1 MLIVFHLRTSYSK
14 ATGIRR
20 TNVIRVEMLST
31 GDEVLHGQIVDT
43 NAAWL
48 ADILFQHGLP
58 MTSRTTV
65 GDALESLVSTL
76 QARSQQADVLIVNGG
91 LGPTSD
97 DLSALAAAQ
106 ACGVEL
112 ELQQAWLTQM
122 EAWFASRGRVMAASN
137 RKQAEIPANAELI
150 DNPVGTA
157 CGFALQLNR
166 CWMFFTPGVPSEFK
180 VMVEQQ
186 IIPRLKA
193 RFSPPEPPI
202 CLRLTT
208 FGRGESD
215 LAAELEPLSLPE
227 GVVMGYR
234 SSMPIIEIKLTGPA
248 SQRVAMEQVWQQ
260 VRLQLAECTLYE
272 GTAGLPALLA
282 RELQQ
287 RDYQLTLSEQ
297 YTAGLLNWQL
307 AAAGVPLRGAQIL
320 PPQQETLTQQVAR
333 TRELAT
339 QQQATLAL
347 SVGDLQQEEI
357 AVALH
362 APAGSWGQRVK
373 FSTGRHNLETRQKVV
388 AMMAMNMLRRWLHGS
403 EVTTGHGWIDV
414 IETVRQ

>member
-1 MLIVFHLRTSYSK
+1 M
-14 ATGIRR
+14 
-20 TNVIRVEMLST
+20 IRVEMLST

-48 ADILFQHGLP
+48 ADMLFQQGLP

-65 GDALESLVSTL
+65 GDSLESLIATL
-76 QARSQQADVLIVNGG
+76 QARSLEADVLIVNGG

-97 DLSALAAAQ
+97 DLSALAAAR

-112 ELQQAWLTQM
+112 EVQQEWLEQM

-193 RFSPPEPPI
+193 KFSPPEPPI

-215 LAAELEPLSLPE
+215 IAAELEPLALPE

-260 VRLQLAECTLYE
+260 VRLQLAECTIFE
-272 GTAGLPALLA
+272 GTEGLPALLA
-282 RELQQ
+282 RELEQ
-287 RDYQLTLSEQ
+287 RGEQLAVSEQ
-297 YTAGLLNWQL
+297 YTAGLLYWQL
-307 AAAGVPLRGAQIL
+307 AGASVPLRGADIL
-320 PPQQETLTQQVAR
+320 PSGQETLEQQVIR
-333 TRELAT
+333 TRELAA
-339 QQQATLAL
+339 QQQAALAL
-347 SVGDLQQEEI
+347 SVGSLEQEEI
-357 AVALH
+357 SVALH
-362 APAGSWGQRVK
+362 TPDGSFGQRVK

-403 EVTTGHGWIDV
+403 EVSTGYGWIDV
-414 IETVRQ
+414 VETVRQ

>member
-1 MLIVFHLRTSYSK
+1 M
-14 ATGIRR
+14 
-20 TNVIRVEMLST
+20 IRVEMLST

-48 ADILFQHGLP
+48 ADVLFQHGLP

-65 GDALESLVSTL
+65 GDSLDSLIATL
-76 QARSQQADVLIVNGG
+76 QARSHEADVLIVNGG

-112 ELQQAWLTQM
+112 EMQQGWLEQM

-186 IIPRLKA
+186 IVPRLKA
-193 RFSPPEPPI
+193 KFTPPEPPV

-215 LAAELEPLSLPE
+215 IAAELESLPLPE

-248 SQRVAMEQVWQQ
+248 SQRVAMEQAWQQ
-260 VRLQLAECTLYE
+260 VRLLLAECTIFE
-272 GTAGLPALLA
+272 GTEGLPALLA
-282 RELQQ
+282 RELTQ
-287 RDYQLTLSEQ
+287 RGAALAISEQ
-297 YTAGLLNWQL
+297 YTAGLLYWQL
-307 AAAGVPLRGAQIL
+307 AAASVPLRGADIL
-320 PPQQETLTQQVAR
+320 PSRPETLEQQVTR
-333 TRELAT
+333 TGKLAA
-339 QQQATLAL
+339 QQHAALAL
-347 SVGDLQQEEI
+347 SVGSLDQEEI
-357 AVALH
+357 AIALH
-362 APAGSWGQRVK
+362 TPEGSVGQRVK

-403 EVTTGHGWIDV
+403 EVSTGHGWIDV
-414 IETVRQ
+414 VETIRQ

>member
-1 MLIVFHLRTSYSK
+1 M
-14 ATGIRR
+14 
-20 TNVIRVEMLST
+20 IRVEMLST

-48 ADILFQHGLP
+48 ADVLFQHGLP

-65 GDALESLVSTL
+65 GDSLDSLIATL
-76 QARSQQADVLIVNGG
+76 QARSHEADVLIVNGG

-112 ELQQAWLTQM
+112 EMQQGWLEQM
-122 EAWFASRGRVMAASN
+122 EAWFASRERVMAASN

-193 RFSPPEPPI
+193 KFTPPEPPV

-215 LAAELEPLSLPE
+215 IAAELESLPLPE

-248 SQRVAMEQVWQQ
+248 SQRVAMEQAWQQ
-260 VRLQLAECTLYE
+260 VRLLLAECTIFE
-272 GTAGLPALLA
+272 GTEGLPSLLA
-282 RELQQ
+282 RELTQ
-287 RDYQLTLSEQ
+287 RGAALAISEQ
-297 YTAGLLNWQL
+297 YTAGLLYWQL
-307 AAAGVPLRGAQIL
+307 AAASVPLRGADIL
-320 PPQQETLTQQVAR
+320 PSRPETLEQQVAR
-333 TRELAT
+333 TGQLAT
-339 QQQATLAL
+339 QQQAALAL
-347 SVGDLQQEEI
+347 SVGSLDQEEI
-357 AVALH
+357 AIALH
-362 APAGSWGQRVK
+362 TPEGSVGQRVK

-403 EVTTGHGWIDV
+403 EVSTGHGWIDV
-414 IETVRQ
+414 VETIRQ

>member
-1 MLIVFHLRTSYSK
+1 M
-14 ATGIRR
+14 
-20 TNVIRVEMLST
+20 IRVEMLST

-48 ADILFQHGLP
+48 ADVLFQQGLP

-65 GDALESLVSTL
+65 GDSLESLIATL
-76 QARSQQADVLIVNGG
+76 QARSHEADVLIVNGG

-97 DLSALAAAQ
+97 DLSALAAAR
-106 ACGVEL
+106 ASGVEL
-112 ELQQAWLTQM
+112 AMQQEWLEQM
-122 EAWFASRGRVMAASN
+122 EAWFASRGRIMAASN

-193 RFSPPEPPI
+193 KFSPPEPPV

-215 LAAELEPLSLPE
+215 IAAELEPLAMPE

-260 VRLQLAECTLYE
+260 VRLLLAECTIFE
-272 GTAGLPALLA
+272 GTKGLPALLA
-282 RELQQ
+282 RELEQ
-287 RDYQLTLSEQ
+287 RGEQLAVSEQ
-297 YTAGLLNWQL
+297 YTAGLLYWQL
-307 AAAGVPLRGAQIL
+307 AAASVPLRGADIL
-320 PPQQETLTQQVAR
+320 PPKSETLEQQVSR
-333 TRELAT
+333 TRDLAA
-339 QQQATLAL
+339 QQQAALAL
-347 SVGDLQQEEI
+347 SVGSLEQEEI
-357 AVALH
+357 SVALH
-362 APAGSWGQRVK
+362 TPEGSFGQRVK
-373 FSTGRHNLETRQKVV
+373 FSTGRYNLETRQKVV

-403 EVTTGHGWIDV
+403 EVSTGHGWIDV
-414 IETVRQ
+414 VETVRH

>member
-1 MLIVFHLRTSYSK
+1 M
-14 ATGIRR
+14 
-20 TNVIRVEMLST
+20 IRVEMLST

-48 ADILFQHGLP
+48 ADTLFQQGLP

-65 GDALESLVSTL
+65 GDSLESLIATL
-76 QARSQQADVLIVNGG
+76 QARSHEADVLIVNGG

-97 DLSALAAAQ
+97 DLSALAAAH

-112 ELQQAWLTQM
+112 AMQQDWLEQM
-122 EAWFASRGRVMAASN
+122 EAWFASRGRIMAASN

-166 CWMFFTPGVPSEFK
+166 CWMYFTPGVPSEFK

-193 RFSPPEPPI
+193 KFSPPEPPV

-215 LAAELEPLSLPE
+215 IAAELEPLALPE

-260 VRLQLAECTLYE
+260 VRLLLAECTIFE
-272 GTAGLPALLA
+272 GTEGLPALLA
-282 RELQQ
+282 RKLEQ
-287 RDYQLTLSEQ
+287 RGEQLAVSEQ
-297 YTAGLLNWQL
+297 YTAGLLYWQL
-307 AAAGVPLRGAQIL
+307 ATASVPLRGADIL
-320 PPQQETLTQQVAR
+320 PPQQETLEQQVNR
-333 TRELAT
+333 TRDFAA
-339 QQQATLAL
+339 QQQAALAL
-347 SVGDLQQEEI
+347 SVGSLEQEEI
-357 AVALH
+357 SVALH
-362 APAGSWGQRVK
+362 TPDGSFGQRVK

-403 EVTTGHGWIDV
+403 EVSTGHGWIDV
-414 IETVRQ
+414 VETVRQ

>member
-1 MLIVFHLRTSYSK
+1 M
-14 ATGIRR
+14 
-20 TNVIRVEMLST
+20 IRVEMLST

-48 ADILFQHGLP
+48 ADVLFQHGLP

-65 GDALESLVSTL
+65 GDSLDSLIATL
-76 QARSQQADVLIVNGG
+76 QARSHEADVLIVNGG

-112 ELQQAWLTQM
+112 EMQQEWLEQM

-137 RKQAEIPANAELI
+137 RKQAEIPASAELI

-193 RFSPPEPPI
+193 KFTPPEPPV

-215 LAAELEPLSLPE
+215 IAAELESLPLPE

-248 SQRVAMEQVWQQ
+248 SQRVAMEQAWQQ
-260 VRLQLAECTLYE
+260 VRLLLAECTIFE
-272 GTAGLPALLA
+272 GTEGLPALLA
-282 RELQQ
+282 GELTQ
-287 RDYQLTLSEQ
+287 RGSTLAISEQ
-297 YTAGLLNWQL
+297 YTAGLLYWQL
-307 AAAGVPLRGAQIL
+307 AAASVPLRGADIL
-320 PPQQETLTQQVAR
+320 PSRPETLEQQVTR
-333 TRELAT
+333 TGQLAA
-339 QQQATLAL
+339 QQQAALAL
-347 SVGDLQQEEI
+347 SVGSLDQEEI

-362 APAGSWGQRVK
+362 TPEGSVGQRVK

-403 EVTTGHGWIDV
+403 EVSTGHGWIDV
-414 IETVRQ
+414 VETIRQ

>member
-1 MLIVFHLRTSYSK
+1 
-14 ATGIRR
+14 
-20 TNVIRVEMLST
+20 MLST

-48 ADILFQHGLP
+48 ADVLFQHGLP

-65 GDALESLVSTL
+65 GDSLDSLIATL
-76 QARSQQADVLIVNGG
+76 QARSHEADVLIVNGG

-112 ELQQAWLTQM
+112 EMQQGWLEQM

-193 RFSPPEPPI
+193 KFTPPEPPV

-215 LAAELEPLSLPE
+215 IAAELESLPLPE

-248 SQRVAMEQVWQQ
+248 SQRVAMEQAWQQ
-260 VRLQLAECTLYE
+260 VRLLLAECTIFE
-272 GTAGLPALLA
+272 GTEGLPALLA
-282 RELQQ
+282 RELTQ
-287 RDYQLTLSEQ
+287 RGAALAISEQ
-297 YTAGLLNWQL
+297 YTAGLLYWQL
-307 AAAGVPLRGAQIL
+307 AAASVPLRGADIL
-320 PPQQETLTQQVAR
+320 PSRPETLEQQVAR
-333 TRELAT
+333 TGQLAT
-339 QQQATLAL
+339 QQQAALAL
-347 SVGDLQQEEI
+347 SVGSLDQEEI
-357 AVALH
+357 AIALH
-362 APAGSWGQRVK
+362 TPEGSVGQRVK

-403 EVTTGHGWIDV
+403 EVSTGHGWIDV
-414 IETVRQ
+414 VDTIRQ

>member
-1 MLIVFHLRTSYSK
+1 
-14 ATGIRR
+14 
-20 TNVIRVEMLST
+20 MLST

-48 ADILFQHGLP
+48 ADMLFQQGLP

-65 GDALESLVSTL
+65 GDSLESLIATL
-76 QARSQQADVLIVNGG
+76 QARSHEADVLIVNGG

-97 DLSALAAAQ
+97 DLSALAAAR

-112 ELQQAWLTQM
+112 AMQQEWLEQM
-122 EAWFASRGRVMAASN
+122 EAWFASRGRIMASSN

-193 RFSPPEPPI
+193 KFSPPEPPV

-215 LAAELEPLSLPE
+215 IAAELEPLALPE

-248 SQRVAMEQVWQQ
+248 SQRVAMELVWQQ
-260 VRLQLAECTLYE
+260 VRLLLAECTIFE
-272 GTAGLPALLA
+272 GTEGLPVLLA
-282 RELQQ
+282 RELEQ
-287 RDYQLTLSEQ
+287 RGEQLAVSEQ
-297 YTAGLLNWQL
+297 YTAGLLYWQL
-307 AAAGVPLRGAQIL
+307 AAASVPLRGADIL
-320 PPQQETLTQQVAR
+320 PARQETLEQQVSR
-333 TRELAT
+333 TRDLAA
-339 QQQATLAL
+339 QQQAALAL
-347 SVGDLQQEEI
+347 SVGSLEQEEI
-357 AVALH
+357 SVALH
-362 APAGSWGQRVK
+362 TPEGSFGQRVK
-373 FSTGRHNLETRQKVV
+373 FSTGRYNLETRQKVV

-403 EVTTGHGWIDV
+403 EVSTGHGWIDV
-414 IETVRQ
+414 VETVRQ

>member
-1 MLIVFHLRTSYSK
+1 
-14 ATGIRR
+14 
-20 TNVIRVEMLST
+20 VIRVEMLST

-320 PPQQETLTQQVAR
+320 PPQQEMLTQQVAR

-362 APAGSWGQRVK
+362 TPAGSWGQRVK

>member
-1 MLIVFHLRTSYSK
+1 M
-14 ATGIRR
+14 IR
-20 TNVIRVEMLST
+20 IEMLST

-48 ADILFQHGLP
+48 ADILFQQGLP

-65 GDALESLVSTL
+65 GDSLESLIDTL
-76 QARSQQADVLIVNGG
+76 QARSHEADVLIVNGG

-97 DLSALAAAQ
+97 DLSALAAAR

-112 ELQQAWLTQM
+112 EMQQDWLAQM

-166 CWMFFTPGVPSEFK
+166 CWIFFTPGVPSEFK
-180 VMVEQQ
+180 VMMEQQ

-193 RFSPPEPPI
+193 KFSPPEPPI

-215 LAAELEPLSLPE
+215 IAAELEPLALPE

-260 VRLQLAECTLYE
+260 VRLLLAECTIFE
-272 GTAGLPALLA
+272 GTEGLPALLA
-282 RELQQ
+282 RELTQ
-287 RDYQLTLSEQ
+287 RGEQLAVSEQ
-297 YTAGLLNWQL
+297 YTAGLLYWQL
-307 AAAGVPLRGAQIL
+307 AAASVPLRGADIL
-320 PPQQETLTQQVAR
+320 PSTQETLEQQVTR
-333 TRELAT
+333 TRELAA
-339 QQQATLAL
+339 QQQAALAL
-347 SVGDLQQEEI
+347 SVGSLEQETI
-357 AVALH
+357 SVALH
-362 APAGSWGQRVK
+362 TPDGGFGQRVK

-388 AMMAMNMLRRWLHGS
+388 AMMAMNMLRRWLYGS
-403 EVTTGHGWIDV
+403 EVSTGHGWIDV
-414 IETVRQ
+414 VESVRQ

>member
-1 MLIVFHLRTSYSK
+1 M
-14 ATGIRR
+14 
-20 TNVIRVEMLST
+20 IRVEMLST

-48 ADILFQHGLP
+48 ADMLFQQGLP

-65 GDALESLVSTL
+65 GDSLESLIATL
-76 QARSQQADVLIVNGG
+76 QARSHEADVLIVNGG

-97 DLSALAAAQ
+97 DLSALAAAR
-106 ACGVEL
+106 ASGVEL
-112 ELQQAWLTQM
+112 AMQQEWLEQM
-122 EAWFASRGRVMAASN
+122 EAWFASRGRIMAASN

-186 IIPRLKA
+186 IIPRLKTK
-193 RFSPPEPPI
+193 FSPPEPPV

-215 LAAELEPLSLPE
+215 IAAELEPLALPE
-227 GVVMGYR
+227 GAVMGYR

-260 VRLQLAECTLYE
+260 VRLLLAECTIFE
-272 GTAGLPALLA
+272 GTEGLPALLA
-282 RELQQ
+282 RELEQ
-287 RDYQLTLSEQ
+287 RGEQLAVSEQ
-297 YTAGLLNWQL
+297 YTAGLLYWQL
-307 AAAGVPLRGAQIL
+307 AAASVPLRGADIL
-320 PPQQETLTQQVAR
+320 PARQETLEQQVSR
-333 TRELAT
+333 TRDLAA
-339 QQQATLAL
+339 QQQAALAL
-347 SVGDLQQEEI
+347 SVGSLEQEEI
-357 AVALH
+357 SVALH
-362 APAGSWGQRVK
+362 TPEGSFGQRVK
-373 FSTGRHNLETRQKVV
+373 FSTGRYNLETRQKVV

-403 EVTTGHGWIDV
+403 EVSTGHGWIDV
-414 IETVRQ
+414 VETVRQ

>member
-1 MLIVFHLRTSYSK
+1 M
-14 ATGIRR
+14 
-20 TNVIRVEMLST
+20 IRVEMLST

-48 ADILFQHGLP
+48 ADMLFRQGLP

-65 GDALESLVSTL
+65 GDSLESLIATL
-76 QARSQQADVLIVNGG
+76 QARSHEADVLIVNGG

-97 DLSALAAAQ
+97 DLSALAAAR

-112 ELQQAWLTQM
+112 AMQQEWLEQM

-180 VMVEQQ
+180 VMVKQQ

-193 RFSPPEPPI
+193 KFSPPEPPV

-215 LAAELEPLSLPE
+215 IAAELEPLALPE

-260 VRLQLAECTLYE
+260 VRLLLAECTIFE
-272 GTAGLPALLA
+272 GTEGLPALLA
-282 RELQQ
+282 RELEQ
-287 RDYQLTLSEQ
+287 RGEQLAVSEQ
-297 YTAGLLNWQL
+297 YTAGLLYWQL
-307 AAAGVPLRGAQIL
+307 AAASVPLRGADIL
-320 PPQQETLTQQVAR
+320 PPKSETLEQQVSR
-333 TRELAT
+333 TRDLAA
-339 QQQATLAL
+339 QQQAALAL
-347 SVGDLQQEEI
+347 SIGSLEQEEI
-357 AVALH
+357 SVALH
-362 APAGSWGQRVK
+362 TPEGSFGQRVK
-373 FSTGRHNLETRQKVV
+373 FSTGRYNLETRQKVV

-403 EVTTGHGWIDV
+403 EVSTGHGWIDV
-414 IETVRQ
+414 VETVRQ

>member
-1 MLIVFHLRTSYSK
+1 M
-14 ATGIRR
+14 IR
-20 TNVIRVEMLST
+20 IEMLST

-48 ADILFQHGLP
+48 ADILFQQGLP

-65 GDALESLVSTL
+65 GDSLESLIDTL
-76 QARSQQADVLIVNGG
+76 QARSHEADVLIVNGG

-97 DLSALAAAQ
+97 DLSALAAAR

-112 ELQQAWLTQM
+112 EMQQDWLAQM

-166 CWMFFTPGVPSEFK
+166 CWIFFTPGVPSEFK

-193 RFSPPEPPI
+193 KFSPPEPPI

-215 LAAELEPLSLPE
+215 IAAELEPLALPE

-260 VRLQLAECTLYE
+260 VRLLLAECTIFE
-272 GTAGLPALLA
+272 GTEGLPALLA
-282 RELQQ
+282 RELTQ
-287 RDYQLTLSEQ
+287 RGEQLAVSEQ
-297 YTAGLLNWQL
+297 YTAGLLYWQL
-307 AAAGVPLRGAQIL
+307 AAASVPLRGADIL
-320 PPQQETLTQQVAR
+320 PSTQETLEQQVTR
-333 TRELAT
+333 TRELAA
-339 QQQATLAL
+339 QQQAALAL
-347 SVGDLQQEEI
+347 SVGSLEQETI
-357 AVALH
+357 SVALH
-362 APAGSWGQRVK
+362 TPDGGFGQRVK

-388 AMMAMNMLRRWLHGS
+388 AMMAMNMLRRWLYGS
-403 EVTTGHGWIDV
+403 EVSTGHGWIDV
-414 IETVRQ
+414 VESVRQ